1 MPTIQDVAKKAGVS
15 VATVSRVL
23 NTPSAVT
30 EKTRQKVQDA
40 MQELDYAPSIL
51 GRNLRNSE
59 SRMLLV
65 LIPKISNPF
74 YLRIVEGIEE
84 TALDHGYNIL
94 VCQTHSKTERESVYF
109 DLLKNRLAD
118 GAITMDPTID
128 KDKLVQLARQF
139 PIVQC
144 SEYDKDKSLSYITI
158 DSELAAYQMTKFLL
172 KQGHKRIVLINSD
185 EKFLYARERKKGFH
199 RALTEFDIEFEDD
212 WIYKTN
218 DVTFEVGQQAMR
230 SLLSHKAGK
239 FTAVFAVSD
248 VLAIGALKEL
258 NTQGIHVP
266 DEIAIVGFDKIDFTN
281 MTFPRL
287 TTVAQPMYKMGS
299 IAVDMLIKKIRGE
312 EIEDIILDHELII
325 REST

>member
-23 NTPSAVT
+23 NNPSAVT
-30 EKTRQKVQDA
+30 EKTREKVQHA
-40 MQELDYAPSIL
+40 MQELDYSPSIL

-84 TALDHGYNIL
+84 TALENGYNIL

-109 DLLKNRLAD
+109 DLLRNRLAD

-128 KDKLVQLARQF
+128 KEKLVQLARQF

-185 EKFLYARERKKGFH
+185 EKFLYARERKKGFL
-199 RALTEFDIEFEDD
+199 RALKEFDIEFEDD

-218 DVTFEVGQQAMR
+218 YVSFEAGQHAMR
-230 SLLSHKAGK
+230 SILSSKEGK

-258 NTQGIHVP
+258 NTLGIHVP
-266 DEIAIVGFDKIDFTN
+266 DEMAIVGFDKIDFTN

-287 TTVAQPMYKMGS
+287 TTVAQPMYQMGS
-299 IAVDMLIKKIRGE
+299 MAVDMLIKKIRGE
-312 EIEDIILDHELII
+312 KIEDVILDHELII

>member
-23 NTPSAVT
+23 NNPSTVKKIT
-30 EKTRQKVQDA
+30 KQKVQKA
-40 MQELDYAPSIL
+40 MEELDYSPSIL

-84 TALDHGYNIL
+84 NALEHGYNIL

-109 DLLKNRLAD
+109 DLLRNRLAD

-128 KDKLVQLARQF
+128 KEKLIHLAKQF

-172 KQGHKRIVLINSD
+172 KQGHRRIAMVNSD
-185 EKFLYARERKKGFH
+185 EKFLYARERKNGYL
-199 RALTEFDIEFEDD
+199 RALKEFDAAFEEN
-212 WIYKTN
+212 WIYRAAN
-218 DVTFEVGQQAMR
+218 VTFEEGQQAMR
-230 SLLSHKAGK
+230 SLLNREEG

-248 VLAIGALKEL
+248 MLAIGALKEL
-258 NTQGIHVP
+258 NIQGISVP
-266 DEIAIVGFDKIDFTN
+266 DEMAISGFDKIDFTN

-299 IAVDMLIKKIRGE
+299 IAVEMLIKKIRGE
-312 EIEDIILDHELII
+312 KIEDVILDHELII